1 MRLRCSQLPSG
12 ERALMRNKRHGTC
25 PLRSRNSCL
34 KLMDPRCPRWL
45 RTRMRM
51 RKSVGEK
58 ASASCRCFGPS
69 AAGGAGGA
77 TVGVDVV
84 EEASIP
90 ATEITSGVLDALRQ
104 QASRHH
110 SAEAQS
116 SLIRTDLKGPA
127 TFGAMASAIAECAAV
142 PGQTSSTA
150 EMLRKLAAS
159 LARLD
164 AANKAAADLFVGD
177 EV

>member
-1 MRLRCSQLPSG
+1 MSIEEQELLLKADGSTLSQVAADTYANAQKRWRKGLSKLSML
-12 ERALMRNKRHGTC
+12 RALG
-25 PLRSRNSCL
+25 
-34 KLMDPRCPRWL
+34 
-45 RTRMRM
+45 
-51 RKSVGEK
+51 G
-58 ASASCRCFGPS
+58 
-69 AAGGAGGA
+69 GGAGGA

-164 AANKAAADLFVGD
+164 AANKAAADSFVGD